1 MSISRQGTA
10 KSTVGQ
16 RSERTLLVRK
26 GIQLQGGYQL
36 ASEATKVDEG
46 RLRQLQRGCFIPQRV
61 VHPLGGRVIKNPE
74 QELAPRFHKSTQ
86 PLSVTGIQ
94 HQEKAK
100 LTVPYDLESSLEL
113 SVKARYNAIQ
123 LSSR

>member
-74 QELAPRFHKSTQ
+74 QELAPRFHRNTQ
-86 PLSVTGIQ
+86 PLSTTGIQ